1 MSKNQMSEPSG
12 NSTPTRAIKKKVT
25 FADTAGLTLESVKTI
40 PSYSK
45 EDVVT
50 INGTMNDINV
60 GLHMQCLRRRLKCL
74 SPSFVEP
81 CKTDLFHECVSKQN
95 VCLESI
101 SLDDLVITGV
111 VRVKNLG
118 YAKEVTIR
126 FTLDDWIS
134 FRDVWADYLSTNV
147 DGKTE
152 QFSFRIT
159 VPVHFE
165 DDLKIEFAIRY
176 RVAEQEFWDNNF
188 GGNYQVQ
195 CLEIS

>member
-1 MSKNQMSEPSG
+1 M
-12 NSTPTRAIKKKVT
+12 
-25 FADTAGLTLESVKTI
+25 
-40 PSYSK
+40 
-45 EDVVT
+45 
-50 INGTMNDINV
+50 
-60 GLHMQCLRRRLKCL
+60 
-74 SPSFVEP
+74 
-81 CKTDLFHECVSKQN
+81 
-95 VCLESI
+95 
-101 SLDDLVITGV
+101 
-111 VRVKNLG
+111 
-118 YAKEVTIR
+118 TIR